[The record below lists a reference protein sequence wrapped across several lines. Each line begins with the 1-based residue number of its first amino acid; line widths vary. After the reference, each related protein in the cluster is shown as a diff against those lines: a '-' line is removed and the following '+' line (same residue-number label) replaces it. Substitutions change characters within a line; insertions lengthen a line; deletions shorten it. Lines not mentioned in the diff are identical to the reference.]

1 MQKQNAAMWKSMDY
15 LAQKMKISCSR
26 LAKNGGLDATTFN
39 KSKRKSK
46 YGQLRWLSMETIFKI
61 LKTSHTSVLEYAI
74 ILQTLMDKYDEKT
87 DM

>member
-74 ILQTLMDKYDEKT
+74 ILQTLMDNYDEKT

>member
-46 YGQLRWLSMETIFKI
+46 YGQLRWLSMVQDIKNI
-61 LKTSHTSVLEYAI
+61 AHQCAGIRNNSADI
-74 ILQTLMDKYDEKT
+74 DG
-87 DM
+87 